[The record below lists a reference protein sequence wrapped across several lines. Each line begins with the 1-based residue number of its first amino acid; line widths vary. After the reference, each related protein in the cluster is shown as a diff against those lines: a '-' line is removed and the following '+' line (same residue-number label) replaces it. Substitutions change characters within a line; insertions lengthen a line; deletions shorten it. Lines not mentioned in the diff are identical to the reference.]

1 MLKSS
6 VHNKKIDQENQM
18 QNGLKRI
25 NKKELGDLKII
36 LLSEGLPVQT
46 IGSAPISFFSIN
58 AENGAP
64 LGWGGIEIY
73 NDAGVLRSV
82 VIKNALRGMGSGKK
96 LVKALIS
103 EARDLGLKKLWLLTI
118 NAETFFSR
126 LGFQHAIRSEAP
138 KAIQQCEE
146 FTWGYNDT
154 AHCMCLKLKPAC
166 E

>member
-6 VHNKKIDQENQM
+6 VNNQEKEM

-25 NKKELGDLKII
+25 SKRDLRDLKII

-46 IGSAPISFFSIN
+46 IGTAPISFFAIN

-64 LGWGGIEIY
+64 LGWGGIEVY
-73 NDAGVLRSV
+73 GDAGVLRSV

-103 EARDLGLKKLWLLTI
+103 EARELGLKKLWLLTI
-118 NAETFFSR
+118 NAETFFSQ

-138 KAIQQCEE
+138 KAIQLCEE
-146 FTWGYNDT
+146 FTWSYNDT
-154 AHCMCLKLKPAC
+154 AHCMCMKLKPPC